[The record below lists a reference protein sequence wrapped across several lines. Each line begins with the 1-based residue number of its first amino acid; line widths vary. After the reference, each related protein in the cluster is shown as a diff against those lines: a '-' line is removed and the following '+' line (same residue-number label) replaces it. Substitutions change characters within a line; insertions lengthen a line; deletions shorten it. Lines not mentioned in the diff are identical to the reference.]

1 MTSLVLILLFCQH
14 FGLAHSPLWTK
25 VLNFIQIRKTRLI
38 KVVVDEGGDVVD
50 CLTQL
55 TIVIRVFYLYLSP
68 VFVFQDKRNDTNLLM
83 MEMVILF

>member
-25 VLNFIQIRKTRLI
+25 VPNFIQIRKTRLI

-55 TIVIRVFYLYLSP
+55 TIVIMVFYLYSSP
-68 VFVFQDKRNDTNLLM
+68 VHVFQDKRNDTNLLM